1 MRDDVIICRCEEV
14 TYGELK
20 AALKAGLIDAGDLR
34 KYTRVGMGPC
44 QGRTC
49 ERLLMQTIRQYCRE
63 NGLTVPVNDIT
74 PRTPVQ
80 AMTVEVIAESD

>member
-20 AALKAGLIDAGDLR
+20 QAMQAGLIDAGDLR
-34 KYTRVGMGPC
+34 KYARVGMGYC

-49 ERLLMQTIRQYCRE
+49 QRLLMQTIRQYCRE
-63 NGLTVPVNDIT
+63 HNLPVPKDDVH
-74 PRTPVQ
+74 PRTPAQ
-80 AMTVEVIAESD
+80 ALTVEAIAKAE